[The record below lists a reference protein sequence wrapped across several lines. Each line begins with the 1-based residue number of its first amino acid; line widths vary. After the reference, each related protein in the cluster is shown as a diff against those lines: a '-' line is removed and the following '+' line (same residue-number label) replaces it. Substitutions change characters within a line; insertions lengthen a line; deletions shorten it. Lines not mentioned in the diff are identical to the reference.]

1 MYSRPVPP
9 SAWAANGL
17 CMLSMLVWAL
27 GLPAAGLLLSKV
39 PPLPLT
45 AARMVLAAAC
55 LLPLWWLLEGGDALR
70 KAPWWQGLRVGGTT
84 IGLGAFLLVLGQ
96 GMTDAVTVAIISAS
110 MPVVGIAIEVL
121 LDGRPL
127 SRGLVIGVALSL
139 LGGVMALDGGNQ
151 PLALGLGALMSF
163 ASVLV
168 YTLGS
173 RMTVTS
179 FPGLSPLGRTTVTLS
194 GAAAVTTVAA
204 CAAAL
209 TGAAQPRWAALGW
222 HELGALA
229 IFAIGGLA
237 ISQVLWIRSVGHLG
251 IALASL
257 HINATPFYVMLI
269 LFALGGAW
277 NWTQAAAALVVAVG
291 VLIAQ
296 GVFVRAPMAAAS
308 DAPDKPPTER
318 S

>member
-1 MYSRPVPP
+1 MNLSNSKP
-9 SAWAANGL
+9 SAWTANGV
-17 CMLSMLVWAL
+17 CMLSMLIWAM
-27 GLPAAGLLLSKV
+27 GLPAASLLLGTV

-45 AARMVLAAAC
+45 AARMVMAAAC
-55 LLPLWWLLEGGDALR
+55 LLPFWWFLEGGDALR
-70 KAPWWQGLRVGGTT
+70 KAPWWQGIRVGGST
-84 IGLGAFLLVLGQ
+84 IGLGAFLLVVGQ

-110 MPVVGIAIEVL
+110 MPVVGIAIEVI
-121 LDGRPL
+121 LDGRKL

-139 LGGVMALDGGNQ
+139 VGGVMALDGGNQ
-151 PLALGLGALMSF
+151 QLALGLGALLSF

-179 FPGLSPLGRTTVTLS
+179 FPDLTPLGRTTVTLT
-194 GAAAVTTVAA
+194 GAAVVTTLTA
-204 CAAAL
+204 CFAAL
-209 TGAAQPRWAALGW
+209 AGAAQPQWAELGW
-222 HELGALA
+222 YEFGALA

-251 IALASL
+251 IALSSL

-269 LFALGGAW
+269 LFALGGVW
-277 NWTQAAAALVVAVG
+277 NWTQAAAALVVGLG

-296 GVFVRAPMAAAS
+296 GVFSKADS
-308 DAPDKPPTER
+308 DTGRDVQD
-318 S
+318 

>member
-1 MYSRPVPP
+1 MSSSPFP
-9 SAWAANGL
+9 SPAWAANAV
-17 CMLSMLVWAL
+17 CMLSMLVWAM
-27 GLPAAGLLLSKV
+27 GLPAASLLLGTV

-45 AARMVLAAAC
+45 AARMLMAAAC
-55 LLPLWWLLEGGDALR
+55 LLPFWWLIEGTEALR
-70 KAPWWQGLRVGGTT
+70 KAPWWNGIRVGGST
-84 IGLGAFLLVLGQ
+84 IGLGAFLMVVGQ

-121 LDGRPL
+121 LDGRNL

-139 LGGVMALDGGNQ
+139 LGGVMALEGGNQ
-151 PLALGLGALMSF
+151 QLALGLGALMSF

-179 FPGLSPLGRTTVTLS
+179 FPDLSPLGRTTVTLT
-194 GAAAVTTVAA
+194 GAAVVTTVAA
-204 CAAAL
+204 CIAAFA
-209 TGAAQPRWAALGW
+209 GAPAPQWAALGW
-222 HELGALA
+222 RELGAFA

-251 IALASL
+251 IALSSL

-277 NWTQAAAALVVAVG
+277 NWAQAAAAVVVGVG

-296 GVFVRAPMAAAS
+296 GVFFKAAS
-308 DAPDKPPTER
+308 EAPSEVPIER
-318 S
+318 

>member
-1 MYSRPVPP
+1 
-9 SAWAANGL
+9 
-17 CMLSMLVWAL
+17 MLVWAM
-27 GLPAAGLLLSKV
+27 GLPAASLLLGTV

-45 AARMVLAAAC
+45 AARMLMAAAC
-55 LLPLWWLLEGGDALR
+55 LLPFWCLIEGAEALR
-70 KAPWWQGLRVGGTT
+70 KAPWWNGICVGGFT
-84 IGLGAFLLVLGQ
+84 IGLGAFLMVVGQ

-121 LDGRPL
+121 LDGRNL

-139 LGGVMALDGGNQ
+139 LGGVMALEGGNQ
-151 PLALGLGALMSF
+151 QLALGLGAFMSF
-163 ASVLV
+163 VSVLV

-179 FPGLSPLGRTTVTLS
+179 FPDLSPLGRTTVTLT
-194 GAAAVTTVAA
+194 GAAVVTTVAA
-204 CAAAL
+204 CIAAFA
-209 TGAAQPRWAALGW
+209 GAPAPQWAALGW
-222 HELGALA
+222 RELGALA

-251 IALASL
+251 IALSSL

-277 NWTQAAAALVVAVG
+277 NWAQAAAALVVGVG

-296 GVFVRAPMAAAS
+296 GVFFKVAREAPS
-308 DAPDKPPTER
+308 EVPIER
-318 S
+318 

>member
-1 MYSRPVPP
+1 MVR
-9 SAWAANGL
+9 ANLL
-17 CMLSMLVWAL
+17 CMLSMLVWAVA
-27 GLPAAGLLLSKV
+27 LPAADLLIASV

-45 AARMVLAAAC
+45 AARMLMAAAC
-55 LLPLWWLLEGGDALR
+55 LLPFWCLIEGTEALR
-70 KAPWWQGLRVGGTT
+70 KAPWWNGIRVGGST
-84 IGLGAFLLVLGQ
+84 IGLGAFLMVVGQ

-121 LDGRPL
+121 LDGRNL

-139 LGGVMALDGGNQ
+139 LGGVMALEGGNQ
-151 PLALGLGALMSF
+151 QLALGLGALMSF

-179 FPGLSPLGRTTVTLS
+179 FPDLSPLGRTTVTLT
-194 GAAAVTTVAA
+194 GAAVVTTVAA
-204 CAAAL
+204 CIAAFA
-209 TGAAQPRWAALGW
+209 GAPAPQWAALGW
-222 HELGALA
+222 RELGAFA

-251 IALASL
+251 IALSSL

-277 NWTQAAAALVVAVG
+277 NWAQTAAAVVVGVG

-296 GVFVRAPMAAAS
+296 GVFLKAAS
-308 DAPDKPPTER
+308 EAPSEVPIER
-318 S
+318 

>member
-1 MYSRPVPP
+1 MISSPVPP
-9 SAWAANGL
+9 SAWAANGV
-17 CMLSMLVWAL
+17 CMLSMLVWAM
-27 GLPAAGLLLSKV
+27 GLPAASLLLATV

-45 AARMVLAAAC
+45 AARMLMAAAC
-55 LLPLWWLLEGGDALR
+55 LLPIWWRLEGGDALR
-70 KAPWWQGLRVGGTT
+70 KAPWWQGICVGGST
-84 IGLGAFLLVLGQ
+84 IGLGAFLMVVGQ

-121 LDGRPL
+121 LDGRQL
-127 SRGLVIGVALSL
+127 NRGLVIGVVLSL
-139 LGGVMALDGGNQ
+139 LGGGMALDGGNQ
-151 PLALGLGALMSF
+151 QLALGLGALLCF

-179 FPGLSPLGRTTVTLS
+179 FPDLSPLGRTTVTLT
-194 GAAAVTTVAA
+194 GAAVVSTVAA

-209 TGAAQPRWAALGW
+209 LGAPPPQWAALGW
-222 HELGALA
+222 RELGALA

-251 IALASL
+251 IALSSL

-269 LFALGGAW
+269 LFALGGPW
-277 NWTQAAAALVVAVG
+277 NWTQAAAALLVGVG

-296 GVFVRAPMAAAS
+296 GVLLKAPGQ
-308 DAPDKPPTER
+308 APIER
-318 S
+318 

>member
-1 MYSRPVPP
+1 MSSSPFP
-9 SAWAANGL
+9 SPAWAANAV
-17 CMLSMLVWAL
+17 CMLSMLVWAM
-27 GLPAAGLLLSKV
+27 GLPAASLLLGTV

-45 AARMVLAAAC
+45 AARMLMAAAC
-55 LLPLWWLLEGGDALR
+55 LLPFWWLIEGTEALR
-70 KAPWWQGLRVGGTT
+70 KAPWWNGIRVGGST
-84 IGLGAFLLVLGQ
+84 IGLGAFLMVVGQ

-121 LDGRPL
+121 LDGRNL

-139 LGGVMALDGGNQ
+139 LGGVMALEGGNQ
-151 PLALGLGALMSF
+151 QLALGLGALMSF

-179 FPGLSPLGRTTVTLS
+179 FPDLSPLGRTTVTLT
-194 GAAAVTTVAA
+194 GAAVVTTVAA
-204 CAAAL
+204 CIAAFA
-209 TGAAQPRWAALGW
+209 GAPAPQWAALGW
-222 HELGALA
+222 RELVAFA

-251 IALASL
+251 IALSSL

-277 NWTQAAAALVVAVG
+277 NWAQAAAAVVVGVG

-296 GVFVRAPMAAAS
+296 GVFFKAAS
-308 DAPDKPPTER
+308 EAPSEVPIER
-318 S
+318 

>member
-1 MYSRPVPP
+1 MMSSPVPP
-9 SAWAANGL
+9 SAWAANVV
-17 CMLSMLVWAL
+17 CMLSMLIWAM
-27 GLPAAGLLLSKV
+27 GLPAASLLLDTV

-45 AARMVLAAAC
+45 AARMVMAACC
-55 LLPLWWLLEGGDALR
+55 LLPFWLLLEGPDTLR
-70 KAPWWQGLRVGGTT
+70 KAPWWQGIRVGGST
-84 IGLGAFLLVLGQ
+84 IGLGAFLLVVGQ

-121 LDGRPL
+121 LDGRKL

-139 LGGVMALDGGNQ
+139 VGGVMALDGGNQ
-151 PLALGLGALMSF
+151 QLGLGLGALMSF
-163 ASVLV
+163 VSVLV

-179 FPGLSPLGRTTVTLS
+179 FPDLSPLGRTTVTLT
-194 GAAAVTTVAA
+194 GAAVVTTVAA

-209 TGAAQPRWAALGW
+209 AGAAPPQWAALGW
-222 HELGALA
+222 REFGALA

-251 IALASL
+251 IALSSL

-277 NWTQAAAALVVAVG
+277 NWTQAAAALVVGVG

-296 GVFVRAPMAAAS
+296 GVFFKAPVAVPS
-308 DAPDKPPTER
+308 DALDEAPVER
-318 S
+318 

>member
-1 MYSRPVPP
+1 
-9 SAWAANGL
+9 
-17 CMLSMLVWAL
+17 MLSMLIWAM
-27 GLPAAGLLLSKV
+27 GLPAASLLLGTV

-45 AARMVLAAAC
+45 AARMLMAAAC
-55 LLPLWWLLEGGDALR
+55 LLPFWWLLEGGVALR
-70 KAPWWQGLRVGGTT
+70 NAPWWQGICVGGST
-84 IGLGAFLLVLGQ
+84 IGLGAFLLVVGQ

-110 MPVVGIAIEVL
+110 MPVVGIAIEVM
-121 LDGRPL
+121 LDGRQL

-139 LGGVMALDGGNQ
+139 LGGVMALDGGNEQ
-151 PLALGLGALMSF
+151 LALGLGALMSF

-179 FPGLSPLGRTTVTLS
+179 FPDLSPLGRTTVTLT
-194 GAAAVTTVAA
+194 GAAVVTTVAA
-204 CAAAL
+204 FAAAWA
-209 TGAAQPRWAALGW
+209 GAAPPQWIALGW
-222 HELGALA
+222 RELGALA

-251 IALASL
+251 IALSSL

-277 NWTQAAAALVVAVG
+277 NWTQAAAALVVGVG

-296 GVFVRAPMAAAS
+296 GVFVKAPNEPSNEPAL
-308 DAPDKPPTER
+308 
-318 S
+318 

>member
-1 MYSRPVPP
+1 MISNPIAP
-9 SAWAANGL
+9 SAWAANGA
-17 CMLSMLVWAL
+17 CMLSMLVWAM
-27 GLPAAGLLLSKV
+27 GLPAASLLLGTV

-45 AARMVLAAAC
+45 AARMLMAAAC
-55 LLPLWWLLEGGDALR
+55 LLPFWWLLEGGDALR
-70 KAPWWQGLRVGGTT
+70 KAPWWQGIRVGGST
-84 IGLGAFLLVLGQ
+84 IGLGAFLMVVGQ

-121 LDGRPL
+121 LDGRQL
-127 SRGLVIGVALSL
+127 SRGLVIGVVLSL
-139 LGGVMALDGGNQ
+139 LGGGMALDSGNQ
-151 PLALGLGALMSF
+151 QLALGLGALMCF

-179 FPGLSPLGRTTVTLS
+179 FPKLSPLGRTTVTLT
-194 GAAAVTTVAA
+194 GAAVVSTVAA
-204 CAAAL
+204 CVAAL
-209 TGAAQPRWAALGW
+209 LGAAPLQWAALGW
-222 HELGALA
+222 RELGALA

-237 ISQVLWIRSVGHLG
+237 ISQVLWIRSVEHLG
-251 IALASL
+251 IALSSL

-296 GVFVRAPMAAAS
+296 GVLVQAPGQ
-308 DAPDKPPTER
+308 APIDR
-318 S
+318 L

>member
-1 MYSRPVPP
+1 
-9 SAWAANGL
+9 
-17 CMLSMLVWAL
+17 
-27 GLPAAGLLLSKV
+27 
-39 PPLPLT
+39 
-45 AARMVLAAAC
+45 
-55 LLPLWWLLEGGDALR
+55 
-70 KAPWWQGLRVGGTT
+70 
-84 IGLGAFLLVLGQ
+84 
-96 GMTDAVTVAIISAS
+96 
-110 MPVVGIAIEVL
+110 MPVVAIAIEVL
-121 LDGRPL
+121 LDGRKL
-127 SRGLVIGVALSL
+127 SRGLVVGVALSL

-151 PLALGLGALMSF
+151 QLALGLGALMCF

-179 FPGLSPLGRTTVTLS
+179 FPDLSPLGRTTVTLT
-194 GAAAVTTVAA
+194 GAAVVTTVAA

-209 TGAAQPRWAALGW
+209 AGATPPQWAALGW
-222 HELGALA
+222 RELGALA

-251 IALASL
+251 IALSSL

-277 NWTQAAAALVVAVG
+277 NWTQAAAALVVGVG

-296 GVFVRAPMAAAS
+296 GVFVKAPVAAPS
-308 DAPDKPPTER
+308 DALNEAPVER
-318 S
+318 

>member
-1 MYSRPVPP
+1 MMPSPVPP
-9 SAWAANGL
+9 SAWAANVV
-17 CMLSMLVWAL
+17 CMLSMLVWAM
-27 GLPAAGLLLSKV
+27 GLPAASLLLDTV

-55 LLPLWWLLEGGDALR
+55 LLPLWWLLEGRDALR
-70 KAPWWQGLRVGGTT
+70 HAPWWQGLGVGGFT
-84 IGLGAFLLVLGQ
+84 IGLGAFLLVVGQ

-110 MPVVGIAIEVL
+110 MPVVAIAIEVL
-121 LDGRPL
+121 LDGRKL
-127 SRGLVIGVALSL
+127 SRGLVVGVALSL

-151 PLALGLGALMSF
+151 QLALGLGALMCF

-179 FPGLSPLGRTTVTLS
+179 FPDLSPLGRTTVTLT
-194 GAAAVTTVAA
+194 GAAVVTTVAA

-209 TGAAQPRWAALGW
+209 AGATPPQWAALGW
-222 HELGALA
+222 RELGALA

-251 IALASL
+251 IALSSL

-277 NWTQAAAALVVAVG
+277 NWTQAAAALVVGVG

-296 GVFVRAPMAAAS
+296 GVFVKVPVAAPS
-308 DAPDKPPTER
+308 DALDEAPVER
-318 S
+318 

>member
-1 MYSRPVPP
+1 
-9 SAWAANGL
+9 
-17 CMLSMLVWAL
+17 MLSMLVWAM
-27 GLPAAGLLLSKV
+27 GLPAASLLLGTV

-45 AARMVLAAAC
+45 AARMLTAAAC
-55 LLPLWWLLEGGDALR
+55 LLPFWWLIEGAEALR
-70 KAPWWQGLRVGGTT
+70 KAPWWEGIRVGGLT
-84 IGLGAFLLVLGQ
+84 IGLGAFLMVTGQ

-121 LDGRPL
+121 LDGRNL
-127 SRGLVIGVALSL
+127 SRGLVMGVALSL

-151 PLALGLGALMSF
+151 QVAWGLGALMSF

-179 FPGLSPLGRTTVTLS
+179 FPDLSPLGRTTVTLT
-194 GAAAVTTVAA
+194 GAAVVTTVAA
-204 CAAAL
+204 CVAAL
-209 TGAAQPRWAALGW
+209 AGAPAPQWAALDW
-222 HELGALA
+222 PELGALA
-229 IFAIGGLA
+229 IYAIGGLA
-237 ISQVLWIRSVGHLG
+237 LSQLLWIRSVGHLG
-251 IALASL
+251 IALSSM

-277 NWTQAAAALVVAVG
+277 NWAQAAAALVVGVG

-296 GVFVRAPMAAAS
+296 GVFFKAATEAPKEV
-308 DAPDKPPTER
+308 PFER
-318 S
+318 

>member
-1 MYSRPVPP
+1 
-9 SAWAANGL
+9 
-17 CMLSMLVWAL
+17 MLSMLVWAM
-27 GLPAAGLLLSKV
+27 GLPAASLLLGTV

-45 AARMVLAAAC
+45 AARMLMAAAF
-55 LLPLWWLLEGGDALR
+55 LLPFWCLIEGAEALR
-70 KAPWWQGLRVGGTT
+70 KAPWWSGICVGGFT
-84 IGLGAFLLVLGQ
+84 IGLGAFLMVVGQ

-121 LDGRPL
+121 LDGRNL

-139 LGGVMALDGGNQ
+139 LGGVMALEGGNQ
-151 PLALGLGALMSF
+151 QLALGLGAFMSF
-163 ASVLV
+163 VSVLV

-179 FPGLSPLGRTTVTLS
+179 FPDLSPLGRTTVTLT
-194 GAAAVTTVAA
+194 GAAVVTTVAA
-204 CAAAL
+204 CIAAFA
-209 TGAAQPRWAALGW
+209 GAPAPQWAALGW
-222 HELGALA
+222 RELGALA

-251 IALASL
+251 IALSSL

-277 NWTQAAAALVVAVG
+277 NWAQAAAALVVGVG

-296 GVFVRAPMAAAS
+296 GDFFKVAREAPS
-308 DAPDKPPTER
+308 EVPIER
-318 S
+318 

>member
-1 MYSRPVPP
+1 
-9 SAWAANGL
+9 
-17 CMLSMLVWAL
+17 MLSMLVWAM
-27 GLPAAGLLLSKV
+27 GLPAASLLLGKV

-45 AARMVLAAAC
+45 AARMLMAAAC
-55 LLPLWWLLEGGDALR
+55 LLPFWWLIEGAEALR
-70 KAPWWQGLRVGGTT
+70 KAPWWSGIYVGGST
-84 IGLGAFLLVLGQ
+84 IGLGAFLMVVGQ

-121 LDGRPL
+121 LDGRKL

-139 LGGVMALDGGNQ
+139 LGGVMALEGGNQ
-151 PLALGLGALMSF
+151 QFALGLGALMSF

-179 FPGLSPLGRTTVTLS
+179 FPDLSPLGRTTVTLT
-194 GAAAVTTVAA
+194 GAAVVTTVAA
-204 CAAAL
+204 CVAAL
-209 TGAAQPRWAALGW
+209 AGAPAPQWAALGW
-222 HELGALA
+222 RELGALA
-229 IFAIGGLA
+229 IFSIGGLA

-251 IALASL
+251 IALSSL

-277 NWTQAAAALVVAVG
+277 SWAQAAAALVVGVG
-291 VLIAQ
+291 VFIAQ
-296 GVFVRAPMAAAS
+296 GVFFKVGREAPS
-308 DAPDKPPTER
+308 EVPIER
-318 S
+318 